1 MRRGRYDDYYDEV
14 YGRTPPPRRRRKK
27 RGRGFLLLLVLLLA
41 LGALYMVRSGG
52 LRVLSVPQ
60 ENIETDF
67 EVDLEAL
74 AARITPD
81 MAGADGL
88 GAAEAQELLAAAE
101 EAHGERADMLAF
113 MAENIGIYSEEAYK
127 TALVTPEKTAFAL
140 LTPFMS
146 EQSEASAYISL
157 TPGEIPL
164 PAAIRQPLG
173 LPPLRQLLH
182 GLHGLRPHLPLH
194 GRPGPDG
201 QQRLYAALCGR
212 LGGGQRPLCAPARAR
227 PGRSSPPAR
236 RPSASTARPSAPGR
250 TDLAERLERGEIIV
264 ASMLPG
270 DFTTSGHF
278 ILIVSSEALGF
289 RVYDPN
295 SMALSRRY
303 WTYDD
308 LAPQI
313 AQLWSITAA

>member
-14 YGRTPPPRRRRKK
+14 YGRTPPRRRRKK

-113 MAENIGIYSEEAYK
+113 MAENIGIYTEEAYK

-146 EQSEASAYISL
+146 ED
-157 TPGEIPL
+157 PGGAD
-164 PAAIRQPLG
+164 AAIEVEEGELPYLLQYDSRWAWHGYGSSYMGYTACGPTCLSMAAIG
-173 LPPLRQLLH
+173 LTGNASYTPAYVADGAEANGHYVP
-182 GLHGLRPHLPLH
+182 GAGAAAFGLRGEAISA
-194 GRPGPDG
+194 GR
-201 QQRLYAALCGR
+201 A
-212 LGGGQRPLCAPARAR
+212 
-227 PGRSSPPAR
+227 
-236 RPSASTARPSAPGR
+236 
-250 TDLAERLERGEIIV
+250 DLEDRLERGEVIV

-278 ILIVSSEALGF
+278 ILIVSSGALGF

-295 SMALSRRY
+295 SVALTERY
-303 WTYDD
+303 WSYDT

-313 AQLWSITAA
+313 AQLWALSAA

>member
-14 YGRTPPPRRRRKK
+14 YGRTPPRRRRKK

-52 LRVLSVPQ
+52 LRVLSVPE
-60 ENIETDF
+60 ENIQTDF

-146 EQSEASAYISL
+146 EQSEASA
-157 TPGEIPL
+157 
-164 PAAIRQPLG
+164 
-173 LPPLRQLLH
+173 
-182 GLHGLRPHLPLH
+182 
-194 GRPGPDG
+194 
-201 QQRLYAALCGR
+201 
-212 LGGGQRPLCAPARAR
+212 
-227 PGRSSPPAR
+227 SSR
-236 RPSASTARPSAPGR
+236 
-250 TDLAERLERGEIIV
+250 D
-264 ASMLPG
+264 
-270 DFTTSGHF
+270 
-278 ILIVSSEALGF
+278 VSSGYK
-289 RVYDPN
+289 R
-295 SMALSRRY
+295 
-303 WTYDD
+303 
-308 LAPQI
+308 QI
-313 AQLWSITAA
+313 ASSSIASIAISRIFRGVSLNPSDSAKRQNRSE

>member
-14 YGRTPPPRRRRKK
+14 YGRTPPRRRRKK

-67 EVDLEAL
+67 EVDLEA
-74 AARITPD
+74 
-81 MAGADGL
+81 
-88 GAAEAQELLAAAE
+88 
-101 EAHGERADMLAF
+101 
-113 MAENIGIYSEEAYK
+113 
-127 TALVTPEKTAFAL
+127 
-140 LTPFMS
+140 TPFMS
-146 EQSEASAYISL
+146 EQSEVSAYISL
-157 TPGEIPL
+157 TPGEIPY
-164 PAAIRQPLG
+164 
-173 LPPLRQLLH
+173 LLQYDSRWAYH
-182 GLHGLRPHLPLH
+182 RYGSSYMGYTAC
-194 GRPGPDG
+194 GPTC
-201 QQRLYAALCGR
+201 LSMAALALTGNSAYTPPYVADWAEANGHYVPGAGTAWT
-212 LGGGQRPLCAPARAR
+212 LFTSGAAAFGLNGQAI
-227 PGRSSPPAR
+227 
-236 RPSASTARPSAPGR
+236 SAGR